1 MELEVTR
8 LLTAALKDPVYG
20 VNALLEDVPL
30 SPPDAAAKLLGT
42 FAVPQVADVV
52 NDIEDELIGADQE
65 PANSPALV
73 VITQNTGTMTL
84 LEPSELQWETK
95 GCHVGI
101 AYAIRDVAPAIGRR
115 YGLYTLRAARMSLV
129 RYFAAARANT
139 ALRRENS
146 IDVLR
151 PVNLSQERVTGSIGR
166 AALTGIL
173 RVTLNVRDT
182 AP

>member
-8 LLTAALKDPVYG
+8 ILTAALKDGTYG
-20 VNALLEDVPL
+20 VNALLADVPL
-30 SPPDAAAKLLGT
+30 SPPDAAAQVAGT
-42 FAVPQVADVV
+42 FAVPAVLDIV
-52 NDIEDELIGADQE
+52 NDVEDELVGTDQE

-73 VITQNTGTMTL
+73 VVTQNTGPLTL
-84 LEPSELQWETK
+84 LQPSELQWETK
-95 GCHVGI
+95 ALQVGI
-101 AYAIRDVAPAIGRR
+101 AYLIRDVSPAIGRR
-115 YGLYTLRAARMSLV
+115 YGLYTLRAARQSLI
-129 RYFAAARANT
+129 RFFAAARAT
-139 ALRRENS
+139 PALRRENS

-151 PVNLSQERVTGSIGR
+151 PMSLSQERVVGAVGR